1 MRSSAF
7 ARWNWTSLKVRQT
20 SAFKLAKLSS
30 RLRTV
35 PKGKNRSSGAILGEK
50 AMRATLEWR
59 AARLRDEI
67 KRLRDME
74 LDVLEGERT
83 SAFRVAKPS

>member
-1 MRSSAF
+1 
-7 ARWNWTSLKVRQT
+7 
-20 SAFKLAKLSS
+20 
-30 RLRTV
+30 
-35 PKGKNRSSGAILGEK
+35 
-50 AMRATLEWR
+50 MRATLEWR